1 MNHKVNYG
9 LIKYK
14 VQIKTRNAT
23 SCNNRDDL
31 LHLSFT
37 LKISIFSEAYNIAQ
51 SNICDEAF
59 IVKIASR

>member
-1 MNHKVNYG
+1 MLKISFIKKKKNKSCPDNLNYYTTVMNQKVNYS
-9 LIKYK
+9 LIESK

-37 LKISIFSEAYNIAQ
+37 F
-51 SNICDEAF
+51 
-59 IVKIASR
+59 